1 MGKLFFAVFFALAM
15 VGFTSGCAAKKKLT
29 DGQGTELTE
38 AQLAAEREARFGEGS
53 IPTAEGGG
61 LFKDIRFDY
70 DSGVVGPDERLSVE
84 SNARTLKS
92 RPELSVTIEG
102 HCDERGT
109 AEYNMALGN
118 TRARAVRALLIS
130 YGVAASRIQ
139 TISYGEEVPLDLGH
153 GEDSWARNRRAHFS
167 AMGSGGSGAGQN

>member
-1 MGKLFFAVFFALAM
+1 MINRKFLVSILVLIAL
-15 VGFTSGCAAKKKLT
+15 VGLTAGCSSKKKVPT
-29 DGQGTELTE
+29 TGTGELTE
-38 AQLAAEREARFGEGS
+38 EQLAAEREARFGEGS

-61 LFKDIRFDY
+61 LFRDVYFDF
-70 DSGVVGPDERLSVE
+70 DSSIVNGEGRATIQ
-84 SNARTLKS
+84 SNAEILRS

-118 TRARAVRALLIS
+118 ARARAVRALLIS
-130 YGVAASRIQ
+130 YGVDAGRVQ

-153 GEDSWARNRRAHFS
+153 DETAWARNRRTHFS
-167 AMGSGGSGAGQN
+167 AMGGAN